1 MNTETQ
7 KSAYLDNVNDTT
19 VSRMPLKALGLRAG
33 MALQTRRLVEGATKK
48 ESQFFGA
55 IEGKG
60 VMVGPLGA
68 DGIKLELEAG
78 EVCVVRGF
86 TGQHEFSFVSKVL
99 QTFEKPFVY
108 ALLLYPEQV
117 DVRQVRQSMR
127 TKTSW
132 PTTAMVPATANTPAS
147 PPIDVALVDISLSG
161 AMIQSPTALA
171 AIGTTITLCMSVVFD
186 KAPIELTLTAKV
198 CHSNKG
204 TSDAAF
210 YIGMAFIN
218 LSQNDKLVL
227 HFVTQS
233 PHS

>member
-7 KSAYLDNVNDTT
+7 GSSLPDNPNNTA

-68 DGIKLELEAG
+68 DGVNLELETG

-108 ALLLYPEQV
+108 ALLLYPDQV

-132 PTTAMVPATANTPAS
+132 PTTAMIPATANAPAA
-147 PPIDVALVDISLSG
+147 PPIDVTLVDISLSG
-161 AMIQSPTALA
+161 AMIQSPTTLA
-171 AIGTTITLCMSVVFD
+171 AIGATITLCMSVVFD
-186 KAPIELTLTAKV
+186 NTPIELMLTAKV

-204 TSDAAF
+204 TSDSEF
-210 YIGMAFIN
+210 YIGMAFSN
-218 LSQNDKLVL
+218 VSQNDKLVL
-227 HFVTQS
+227 HYVTQS
-233 PHS
+233 PHG

>member
-1 MNTETQ
+1 MNTETP
-7 KSAYLDNVNDTT
+7 
-19 VSRMPLKALGLRAG
+19 VSSPQDIPNNTAVTRMPLKALGIRAG

-68 DGIKLELEAG
+68 DGVNLELETG

-127 TKTSW
+127 IKTSW
-132 PTTAMVPATANTPAS
+132 PTTAMAPATAGTLAVG
-147 PPIDVALVDISLSG
+147 PIDVTLVDISLSG

-171 AIGTTITLCMSVVFD
+171 AIGTTITLSMSVVFD
-186 KAPIELTLTAKV
+186 NAPIELRLAAKV

-204 TSDAAF
+204 TSDSEF
-210 YIGMAFIN
+210 YIGMAFSN
-218 LSQNDKLVL
+218 VSQNDKLVL

-233 PHS
+233 PQS

>member
-1 MNTETQ
+1 MNTATQ
-7 KSAYLDNVNDTT
+7 ESTELDNPSNSAVT
-19 VSRMPLKALGLRAG
+19 RMPLKTLGLRAG

-68 DGIKLELEAG
+68 DGVKLELEVG

-86 TGQHEFSFVSKVL
+86 TGQYEFSFVSKVL

-127 TKTSW
+127 IKTSW
-132 PTTAMVPATANTPAS
+132 PTSAMVPATANTPAV
-147 PPIDVALVDISLSG
+147 PPIDVTLVDISLSG
-161 AMIQSPTALA
+161 AMVKSPTALA
-171 AIGTTITLCMSVVFD
+171 AIGANINLCMSVIFD
-186 KAPIELTLTAKV
+186 GAPIELKLTAKV

-204 TSDAAF
+204 ASDSAF
-210 YIGMAFIN
+210 YIGMAFSN
-218 LSQNDKLVL
+218 VNQTDKLVL

-233 PHS
+233 PHD

>member
-7 KSAYLDNVNDTT
+7 EPTQQGNPNNTAVT
-19 VSRMPLKALGLRAG
+19 RMPIKALGLRAG

-48 ESQFFGA
+48 ESQYFGA

-68 DGIKLELEAG
+68 DGVKLELETG

-132 PTTAMVPATANTPAS
+132 PTTAMVPATTNTPAT
-147 PPIDVALVDISLSG
+147 PPIEVELVDISLSG
-161 AMIQSPTALA
+161 AMIKSPNALA
-171 AIGTTITLCMSVVFD
+171 AIGANITLCMSVVFD

-204 TSDAAF
+204 TSDSAF
-210 YIGMAFIN
+210 YIGMAFSNI
-218 LSQNDKLVL
+218 SQNDKLVL

-233 PHS
+233 PQS

>member
-1 MNTETQ
+1 M
-7 KSAYLDNVNDTT
+7 
-19 VSRMPLKALGLRAG
+19 GLRAG
-33 MALQTRRLVEGATKK
+33 MALQTRRLVEGASKK

-68 DGIKLELEAG
+68 DGVKLELETG

-86 TGQHEFSFVSKVL
+86 TGQYEFSFVSKVL

-132 PTTAMVPATANTPAS
+132 PTTAMVPATGSTPSA
-147 PPIDVALVDISLSG
+147 PPIDVELIDISLSG
-161 AMIQSPTALA
+161 AMIKSPTALA
-171 AIGTTITLCMSVVFD
+171 AIGANITLCMSVVFD
-186 KAPIELTLTAKV
+186 KTPIELTLTAKV

-204 TSDAAF
+204 LSDSAF
-210 YIGMAFIN
+210 YIGSAFSN
-218 LSQNDKLVL
+218 VSQNDKLVL
-227 HFVTQS
+227 HFLTQS
-233 PHS
+233 PQS

>member
-1 MNTETQ
+1 MNTEP
-7 KSAYLDNVNDTT
+7 KESAQLDTPNNAAVT
-19 VSRMPLKALGLRAG
+19 RMPIKALGLRAG
-33 MALQTRRLVEGATKK
+33 MALQTRRLVEGASKK

-60 VMVGPLGA
+60 VMVGPLGS
-68 DGIKLELEAG
+68 DGEKLELETG

-86 TGQHEFSFVSKVL
+86 TGQYEFSFVSKVL

-108 ALLLYPEQV
+108 ALLLYPELV

-132 PTTAMVPATANTPAS
+132 PTTAIVPATANNPEV
-147 PPIDVALVDISLSG
+147 PPIEVTLVDISLSG
-161 AMIQSPTALA
+161 AMIKAPTALA
-171 AIGTTITLCMSVVFD
+171 AIGTTITLTMSVVFD
-186 KAPIELTLTAKV
+186 NAPIELMLTAKV

-204 TSDAAF
+204 TSDSAF
-210 YIGMAFIN
+210 YIGMAFSN
-218 LSQNDKLVL
+218 VSQNDKLVL

-233 PHS
+233 PQS